1 MYILAFL
8 SGAVNGLFGCG
19 GGAVCAVLFSKLFSD
34 EKKMFG
40 AMPFFLLPVCAVS
53 LVFTQPKNVYFLPFV
68 CLGGIIGGFLG
79 NFFMKKIKKGILDK
93 IFALLLIILGVKTFL

>member
-19 GGAVCAVLFSKLFSD
+19 GGAVCAYLFSKVFSD
-34 EKKMFG
+34 KKKIFG
-40 AMPFFLLPVCAVS
+40 SIPFFLLPISAIS
-53 LVFTQPKNVYFLPFV
+53 LIFAENQNIYFLPFV

-79 NFFMKKIKKGILDK
+79 NFFMEKINKKVLTK
-93 IFALLLIILGVKTFL
+93 IFALSLIILGVKTLL